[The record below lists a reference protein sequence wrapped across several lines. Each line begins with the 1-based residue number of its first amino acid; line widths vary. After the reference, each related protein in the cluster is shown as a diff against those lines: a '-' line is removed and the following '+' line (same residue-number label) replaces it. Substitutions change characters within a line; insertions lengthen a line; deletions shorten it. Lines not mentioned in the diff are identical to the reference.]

1 LPKVG
6 LEGDDE
12 DVVFAAA
19 EVAGPEGVV
28 TAMDGVCPF
37 PLAAPDPI
45 AIAGDAPSEAAAAAY
60 P

>member
-1 LPKVG
+1 MPKVG
-6 LEGDDE
+6 LGGDE
-12 DVVFAAA
+12 DVVLVAA

-37 PLAAPDPI
+37 PLAAPDPM
-45 AIAGDAPSEAAAAAY
+45 AIAGEAPSDGAAY